1 MGLACSSSHGFDQQS
16 ATIECKINYIRAVS
30 DGDVLCTAR
39 VIHPGRRTLVV
50 EADVYQDEKL
60 VAKAQGTFALISA
73 LRKLRRTFP
82 RARWPDSGTRAALS
96 EWVNPAQKP
105 GDNASFHFTL
115 VDRPDHPHIG
125 ATDAE
130 LLNRRLALL
139 GKHEHLSL
147 LEQCLHGIER
157 ECLRVTGEGRLA
169 QTPHPEALGAALTHE
184 QITTDYSESLLE
196 FITPALP
203 NPADTLS
210 SLDKIHRFAYSKLGS
225 EYLWS
230 PSMPC
235 PLPAEEDI
243 PIAYYGTSN
252 IGQLKYVYRKG
263 LALRYGKTM
272 QCIAGI
278 HYNFS
283 LPEDLWPLLKE
294 AEGFVG
300 TDRDYQSTAYI
311 ALIRNFRR
319 YSWLLMYLFGAS
331 PALDAG
337 FLRGRSHQ
345 LEVLDAD
352 TLYLPYATSLRMS
365 DLGYQS
371 NAQAG
376 LTPCYNDL
384 ASYTDSLREA
394 VATPYAPYVEV
405 GTHKDGEW
413 VQLNTNI
420 LQIENEYYSNIRP
433 KRVTYTGERPIQAL
447 MARGIQYIEVRCLD
461 INPFLPMGIDLQ
473 ESRFLDA
480 FLLYCAL
487 NDSPLFAD
495 NECGNATSNFLSVV
509 KEGRRPG
516 LQLQRRGESVDMKEW
531 AAELL
536 EQIAPLAAMLD
547 QSQGINEHS
556 QALDAQLAKVK
567 DSSLT
572 PSAQVLA
579 AMSERKESFAQ
590 FSLHQSQVH
599 AEYFRSEP
607 LKAEEQARF
616 EELARSSLAQ
626 QAELEQNE
634 VGDFDVFVG
643 SYQAS
648 ILAISN

>member
-1 MGLACSSSHGFDQQS
+1 
-16 ATIECKINYIRAVS
+16 
-30 DGDVLCTAR
+30 
-39 VIHPGRRTLVV
+39 
-50 EADVYQDEKL
+50 
-60 VAKAQGTFALISA
+60 
-73 LRKLRRTFP
+73 
-82 RARWPDSGTRAALS
+82 LS
-96 EWVNPAQKP
+96 
-105 GDNASFHFTL
+105 
-115 VDRPDHPHIG
+115 
-125 ATDAE
+125 E

-139 GKHEHLSL
+139 GERDHLSL

-157 ECLRVTGEGRLA
+157 ECLRVTSEARLA
-169 QTPHPEALGAALTHE
+169 QTPHPEELGSALTNE

-196 FITPALP
+196 FITPALAD
-203 NPADTLS
+203 PADTLA
-210 SLDKIHRFAYSKLGS
+210 SLDKIHRFAYSKLGN

-252 IGQLKYVYRKG
+252 IGKLKYVYRQG

-283 LPEDLWPLLKE
+283 LPESLWPVLKQ

-300 TDRDYQSTAYI
+300 TDRDYQSLAYI
-311 ALIRNFRR
+311 AMIRNFRR

-337 FLRGRSHQ
+337 FLRGRSHS
-345 LEVLDAD
+345 LEQFDAD

-384 ASYTDSLREA
+384 DSYIDSLRKA
-394 VATPYAPYVEV
+394 VATPYAPYVEI

-447 MARGIQYIEVRCLD
+447 MARGVQYVEARCLD
-461 INPFLPMGIDLQ
+461 INPFLPTGIDLT
-473 ESRFLDA
+473 EARFLDA

-487 NDSPLFAD
+487 NESPLFET

-516 LQLQRRGESVDMKEW
+516 LQLQRRGEAVGLKEW
-531 AAELL
+531 ANELL
-536 EQIAPLAAMLD
+536 EKIAPLAALLD
-547 QSQGINEHS
+547 RSHGGDSHAK
-556 QALDAQLAKVK
+556 ALDEQLAKVK

-579 AMSERKESFAQ
+579 SMTEHKESFAQ
-590 FSLHQSQVH
+590 FSMRQSQAH
-599 AEYFRSEP
+599 AEFFRGQP
-607 LKAEEQARF
+607 LSKEDQAGF
-616 EELARSSLAQ
+616 EDAARKSLVQ
-626 QAELEQNE
+626 QSELEQNE

-648 ILAISN
+648 ILAVSY

>member
-1 MGLACSSSHGFDQQS
+1 
-16 ATIECKINYIRAVS
+16 
-30 DGDVLCTAR
+30 
-39 VIHPGRRTLVV
+39 
-50 EADVYQDEKL
+50 
-60 VAKAQGTFALISA
+60 
-73 LRKLRRTFP
+73 
-82 RARWPDSGTRAALS
+82 
-96 EWVNPAQKP
+96 
-105 GDNASFHFTL
+105 
-115 VDRPDHPHIG
+115 
-125 ATDAE
+125 
-130 LLNRRLALL
+130 
-139 GKHEHLSL
+139 
-147 LEQCLHGIER
+147 
-157 ECLRVTGEGRLA
+157 
-169 QTPHPEALGAALTHE
+169 
-184 QITTDYSESLLE
+184 
-196 FITPALP
+196 
-203 NPADTLS
+203 
-210 SLDKIHRFAYSKLGS
+210 
-225 EYLWS
+225 
-230 PSMPC
+230 MPC

-283 LPEDLWPLLKE
+283 LPEKLWPLLRE

-300 TDRDYQSTAYI
+300 TDRDFQSSSYI

-345 LEVLDAD
+345 LEQLDPD

-384 ASYTDSLREA
+384 ASYTDSLRKA
-394 VATPYAPYVEV
+394 VATPYPPYVEV
-405 GTHKDGEW
+405 GTHQDGEW

-447 MARGIQYIEVRCLD
+447 MARGIQYVEVRCLD
-461 INPFLPMGIDLQ
+461 INPFLPMGIDVT

-487 NDSPLFAD
+487 NDSPLLT
-495 NECGNATSNFLSVV
+495 NTSCGNATSNFLSVV

-516 LQLQRRGESVDMKEW
+516 LQLQRDGEAVELKVW
-531 AAELL
+531 AADLL
-536 EQIAPLAAMLD
+536 EKIAPLAALLD
-547 QSQGINEHS
+547 QSHGGDAHS
-556 QALDAQLAKVK
+556 KALDAQLAKVK

-579 AMSERKESFAQ
+579 TMAEHKESFAQ
-590 FSLHQSQVH
+590 FSLRQSQAH
-599 AEYFRSEP
+599 AEFFRSEP
-607 LKAEEQARF
+607 LAADEQAKF

>member
-1 MGLACSSSHGFDQQS
+1 MSQ
-16 ATIECKINYIRAVS
+16 
-30 DGDVLCTAR
+30 
-39 VIHPGRRTLVV
+39 
-50 EADVYQDEKL
+50 
-60 VAKAQGTFALISA
+60 
-73 LRKLRRTFP
+73 
-82 RARWPDSGTRAALS
+82 
-96 EWVNPAQKP
+96 
-105 GDNASFHFTL
+105 
-115 VDRPDHPHIG
+115 
-125 ATDAE
+125 

-139 GKHEHLSL
+139 SERTNLTL

-157 ECLRVTGEGRLA
+157 ECLRVTADARLA
-169 QTPHPEALGAALTHE
+169 QTPHPEELGSALTND

-203 NPADTLS
+203 DPAETLA
-210 SLDKIHRFAYSKLGS
+210 SLDKIHRFAYSKLGN
-225 EYLWS
+225 EFLWS

-235 PLPAEEDI
+235 PLPAEEEI

-283 LPEDLWPLLKE
+283 LPEVLWPVLMKD
-294 AEGFVG
+294 EGFVG
-300 TDRDYQSTAYI
+300 TERDYQSNAYI

-319 YSWLLMYLFGAS
+319 YNWLLMYLFGAS

-345 LEVLDAD
+345 LEQLDAD

-384 ASYTDSLREA
+384 NSYTDSLRKA
-394 VATPYAPYVEV
+394 VATPYAPYVEI

-447 MARGIQYIEVRCLD
+447 VARGVQYVEVRLLD
-461 INPFLPMGIDLQ
+461 INPFLPVGIDLP
-473 ESRFLDA
+473 EARFLDA
-480 FLLYCAL
+480 FLLYCAFQE
-487 NDSPLFAD
+487 SPQFD
-495 NECGNATSNFLSVV
+495 NTTCSDCSSNFMSVV

-516 LQLQRRGESVDMKEW
+516 LQLQRDGQPVDLKEW

-536 EQIAPLAAMLD
+536 EQIAPLAALLD
-547 QSQGINEHS
+547 ASHGGDAHS
-556 QALDAQLAKVK
+556 KALDEQLAKVK
-567 DSSLT
+567 DASLT
-572 PSAQVLA
+572 PSAKVLA
-579 AMSERKESFAQ
+579 SMVEHKESFSQ
-590 FSLHQSQVH
+590 FSMRQSLAH
-599 AEYFRSEP
+599 AEFFRSEP
-607 LKAEEQARF
+607 LSTEDQAAF
-616 EELARSSLAQ
+616 EEKARSSLVQ
-626 QAELEQNE
+626 QTELEQHE
-634 VGDFDVFVG
+634 VGDFDLFVA

>member
-1 MGLACSSSHGFDQQS
+1 
-16 ATIECKINYIRAVS
+16 
-30 DGDVLCTAR
+30 
-39 VIHPGRRTLVV
+39 
-50 EADVYQDEKL
+50 
-60 VAKAQGTFALISA
+60 
-73 LRKLRRTFP
+73 
-82 RARWPDSGTRAALS
+82 
-96 EWVNPAQKP
+96 
-105 GDNASFHFTL
+105 
-115 VDRPDHPHIG
+115 
-125 ATDAE
+125 
-130 LLNRRLALL
+130 
-139 GKHEHLSL
+139 
-147 LEQCLHGIER
+147 
-157 ECLRVTGEGRLA
+157 
-169 QTPHPEALGAALTHE
+169 
-184 QITTDYSESLLE
+184 
-196 FITPALP
+196 
-203 NPADTLS
+203 
-210 SLDKIHRFAYSKLGS
+210 
-225 EYLWS
+225 
-230 PSMPC
+230 MPC

-283 LPEDLWPLLKE
+283 LPEQLWPLLRE
-294 AEGFVG
+294 SEGFVG
-300 TDRDYQSTAYI
+300 TDRDFQSVSYI

-345 LEVLDAD
+345 LEQLDPD

-384 ASYTDSLREA
+384 ASYTDSLRKA
-394 VATPYAPYVEV
+394 VATPYPPYVEV

-447 MARGIQYIEVRCLD
+447 VSRGVQYVEVRLLD
-461 INPFLPMGIDLQ
+461 INPFLPVGIDLP
-473 ESRFLDA
+473 EARFLDA

-487 NDSPLFAD
+487 QDSPQFD
-495 NECGNATSNFLSVV
+495 NTECGSCSSNFLSVV

-516 LQLQRRGESVDMKEW
+516 LQLQRDGAAVDMKEW
-531 AAELL
+531 ATELL
-536 EQIAPLAAMLD
+536 EKIAPLAALLD
-547 QSQGINEHS
+547 QSQGGDNHS
-556 QALDAQLAKVK
+556 KAVDEQLAKIK
-567 DSSLT
+567 DVSLT
-572 PSAQVLA
+572 PSAKVLTSMA
-579 AMSERKESFAQ
+579 EHKESFAQ
-590 FSLHQSQVH
+590 FSMRQSLAH
-599 AEYFRSEP
+599 AEFFRSEP
-607 LKAEEQARF
+607 LSAEDQAAFEEKARKSLLEQAETEQT
-616 EELARSSLAQ
+616 EE
-626 QAELEQNE
+626 
-634 VGDFDVFVG
+634 GDFDLFVA

>member
-1 MGLACSSSHGFDQQS
+1 
-16 ATIECKINYIRAVS
+16 
-30 DGDVLCTAR
+30 
-39 VIHPGRRTLVV
+39 
-50 EADVYQDEKL
+50 
-60 VAKAQGTFALISA
+60 
-73 LRKLRRTFP
+73 
-82 RARWPDSGTRAALS
+82 LS
-96 EWVNPAQKP
+96 
-105 GDNASFHFTL
+105 
-115 VDRPDHPHIG
+115 
-125 ATDAE
+125 E

-139 GKHEHLSL
+139 GERDHLSL

-157 ECLRVTGEGRLA
+157 ECLRVTSEARLA
-169 QTPHPEALGAALTHE
+169 QTPHPEELGSALTNE

-196 FITPALP
+196 FITPALAD
-203 NPADTLS
+203 PADTLA
-210 SLDKIHRFAYSKLGS
+210 SLDKIHRFAYSKLGN

-252 IGQLKYVYRKG
+252 IGKLKYVYRQG

-283 LPEDLWPLLKE
+283 LPEQLWPVLKQ

-300 TDRDYQSTAYI
+300 TDRDYQSLAYI
-311 ALIRNFRR
+311 AMIRNFRR

-337 FLRGRSHQ
+337 FLRGRAHS
-345 LEVLDAD
+345 LEQFDAD

-384 ASYTDSLREA
+384 DSYIDSLRKA
-394 VATPYAPYVEV
+394 VATPYAPYVEI

-447 MARGIQYIEVRCLD
+447 MARGVQYVEARCLD
-461 INPFLPMGIDLQ
+461 INPFLPTGIDLT
-473 ESRFLDA
+473 EARFLDA

-487 NDSPLFAD
+487 NDSPLFEN

-516 LQLQRRGESVDMKEW
+516 LQLQRRGEAVGLKEW
-531 AAELL
+531 ANELL
-536 EQIAPLAAMLD
+536 EKIAPLAALLD
-547 QSQGINEHS
+547 RSHGGDSHAK
-556 QALDAQLAKVK
+556 ALDEQLAKVK

-579 AMSERKESFAQ
+579 SMTEHKESFAQ
-590 FSLHQSQVH
+590 FSMRQSQAH
-599 AEYFRSEP
+599 AEFFRSQP
-607 LKAEEQARF
+607 LSKEEQAGF
-616 EELARSSLAQ
+616 EEAARKSLVQ

>member
-1 MGLACSSSHGFDQQS
+1 M
-16 ATIECKINYIRAVS
+16 S
-30 DGDVLCTAR
+30 D
-39 VIHPGRRTLVV
+39 
-50 EADVYQDEKL
+50 
-60 VAKAQGTFALISA
+60 
-73 LRKLRRTFP
+73 
-82 RARWPDSGTRAALS
+82 
-96 EWVNPAQKP
+96 
-105 GDNASFHFTL
+105 
-115 VDRPDHPHIG
+115 
-125 ATDAE
+125 

-139 GKHEHLSL
+139 GERANLSL

-157 ECLRVTGEGRLA
+157 ECLRVTRDGRLA
-169 QTPHPEALGAALTHE
+169 LTPHPDALGSALTNE

-196 FITPALP
+196 FITPALADP
-203 NPADTLS
+203 VDTLD
-210 SLDKIHRFAYSKLGS
+210 SLDSIHRFVYSKLGD

-235 PLPAEEDI
+235 PLPAEEEI

-252 IGQLKYVYRKG
+252 IGRLKYVYRQG

-283 LPEDLWPLLKE
+283 LPEKLWPLLRQAE
-294 AEGFVG
+294 AAEMS
-300 TDRDYQSTAYI
+300 DRDFQSSAYI

-337 FLRGRSHQ
+337 FLRGRPHQ
-345 LEVLDAD
+345 LEQLDPD

-384 ASYTDSLREA
+384 ASYTDSLRKA
-394 VATPYAPYVEV
+394 VATPYAPYVEI
-405 GTHKDGEW
+405 GTHRDGEW
-413 VQLNTNI
+413 IQLNTNI

-447 MARGIQYIEVRCLD
+447 MARGIQYVEVRCLD
-461 INPFLPMGIDLQ
+461 INPFMPMGIDVT

-487 NDSPLFAD
+487 NDSPLFEN
-495 NECGNATSNFLSVV
+495 NECGNATSNFLRVV
-509 KEGRRPG
+509 KEGRKPG
-516 LQLQRRGESVDMKEW
+516 LQLQRQGQSVDMQAW
-531 AAELL
+531 ALELL
-536 EQIAPLAAMLD
+536 EKISPLASLLD
-547 QSQGINEHS
+547 QSQGGEAHR
-556 QALDAQLAKVK
+556 QALDVQLAKVR
-567 DSSLT
+567 DPSLT
-572 PSAQVLA
+572 PSAQILA
-579 AMSERKESFAQ
+579 AMAQNQESFAQ
-590 FSLHQSQVH
+590 FSLRQSKAHAEFFRAAPLPSSEQQAFEEAARQSQ
-599 AEYFRSEP
+599 
-607 LKAEEQARF
+607 
-616 EELARSSLAQ
+616 AQ

>member
-1 MGLACSSSHGFDQQS
+1 
-16 ATIECKINYIRAVS
+16 
-30 DGDVLCTAR
+30 
-39 VIHPGRRTLVV
+39 
-50 EADVYQDEKL
+50 
-60 VAKAQGTFALISA
+60 
-73 LRKLRRTFP
+73 
-82 RARWPDSGTRAALS
+82 
-96 EWVNPAQKP
+96 
-105 GDNASFHFTL
+105 
-115 VDRPDHPHIG
+115 
-125 ATDAE
+125 
-130 LLNRRLALL
+130 
-139 GKHEHLSL
+139 
-147 LEQCLHGIER
+147 
-157 ECLRVTGEGRLA
+157 
-169 QTPHPEALGAALTHE
+169 
-184 QITTDYSESLLE
+184 
-196 FITPALP
+196 
-203 NPADTLS
+203 
-210 SLDKIHRFAYSKLGS
+210 
-225 EYLWS
+225 
-230 PSMPC
+230 MPC

-283 LPEDLWPLLKE
+283 LPEKLWPLLKE

-300 TDRDYQSTAYI
+300 TDRDFQSVSYI

-345 LEVLDAD
+345 LEQLDPD

-384 ASYTDSLREA
+384 ASYTDSLRKA

-405 GTHKDGEW
+405 GTHQDGEW

-433 KRVTYTGERPIQAL
+433 KRVTYTGERTIQAL
-447 MARGIQYIEVRCLD
+447 MARGIQYVEVRCLD
-461 INPFLPMGIDLQ
+461 INPFLPMGIDLT
-473 ESRFLDA
+473 ESRFIDA

-487 NDSPLFAD
+487 NDSPLLT
-495 NECGNATSNFLSVV
+495 NTSCGNATSNFLSVV

-516 LQLQRRGESVDMKEW
+516 LQLQRDGQRVEMKQW

-547 QSQGINEHS
+547 QSVGGDAHS
-556 QALDAQLAKVK
+556 KALDAQLAKVN
-567 DSSLT
+567 DPSLT

-579 AMSERKESFAQ
+579 AMAEHKESFAQ
-590 FSLHQSQVH
+590 FSLRQSQTH
-599 AEYFRSEP
+599 AEFFRSEP
-607 LKAEEQARF
+607 LAADEQAKF
-616 EELARSSLAQ
+616 EELARASLAQ
-626 QAELEQNE
+626 QTELEQNE

-643 SYQAS
+643 AYQAS

>member
-1 MGLACSSSHGFDQQS
+1 M
-16 ATIECKINYIRAVS
+16 
-30 DGDVLCTAR
+30 
-39 VIHPGRRTLVV
+39 
-50 EADVYQDEKL
+50 
-60 VAKAQGTFALISA
+60 
-73 LRKLRRTFP
+73 
-82 RARWPDSGTRAALS
+82 S
-96 EWVNPAQKP
+96 E
-105 GDNASFHFTL
+105 F
-115 VDRPDHPHIG
+115 
-125 ATDAE
+125 
-130 LLNRRLALL
+130 LNRRLTLL
-139 GKHEHLSL
+139 GEPAHLPL
-147 LEQCLHGIER
+147 LAQCLHGIER
-157 ECLRVTGEGRLA
+157 ECLRVNAEGRLA
-169 QTPHPEALGAALTHE
+169 QTPHPEALGSALTNE

-203 NPADTLS
+203 DPVETLHN
-210 SLDKIHRFAYSKLGS
+210 LEQIHRFAYSKLGS

-243 PIAYYGTSN
+243 PIAYYGSSN
-252 IGQLKYVYRKG
+252 IGRLKYVYRQG
-263 LALRYGKTM
+263 LSLRYGRTM

-283 LPEDLWPLLKE
+283 LPEAVWPLLKQ

-300 TDRDYQSTAYI
+300 TDRDYQSSAYI
-311 ALIRNFRR
+311 AMIRNFRR

-337 FLRGRSHQ
+337 FLRGRAHQ
-345 LEVLDAD
+345 LEQLDPQ

-371 NAQAG
+371 NAQAN

-384 ASYTDSLREA
+384 TSYTEGLRKA
-394 VATPYAPYVEV
+394 VATPYGPYVEV

-433 KRVTYTGERPIQAL
+433 KRVTYSGERPIQAL
-447 MARGIQYIEVRCLD
+447 TARGVQYVEVRCLD
-461 INPFLPMGIDLQ
+461 INPFLPTGIDLT

-480 FLLYCAL
+480 FLLFCAL
-487 NDSPLFAD
+487 EHSPQLDSL
-495 NECGNATSNFLSVV
+495 ECGNCSANFLSVV
-509 KEGRRPG
+509 KQGRQPG
-516 LQLQRRGESVDMKEW
+516 LELQRNGEAVELKAW
-531 AAELL
+531 ATQLLDSIAGLAELL
-536 EQIAPLAAMLD
+536 DRSLGDDPHAQALAA
-547 QSQGINEHS
+547 QR
-556 QALDAQLAKVK
+556 AKVE
-567 DSSLT
+567 DVSLT

-579 AMSERKESFAQ
+579 HMAEHKQGFADFSF
-590 FSLHQSQVH
+590 SQSQAH
-599 AEYFRSEP
+599 AEYFRSQA
-607 LKAEEQARF
+607 LSVEEQARF
-616 EELARSSLAQ
+616 EQQALASHAA
-626 QAELEQNE
+626 QAELEREE